1 MIWNYMINKEINVY
15 NEVGG
20 KAAVSDEDG
29 QKLFDK
35 INSALASGY
44 IVILN
49 FINIEIVIPAFL
61 HVTIGQ
67 LYKEDYDVE
76 FIKTNLKI
84 TNLSNSDT
92 EMLETVLVRANEYY
106 RNPEYKQNLE
116 AVLKEELH
124 NS

>member
-35 INSALASGY
+35 INSALPSGY

-49 FINIEIVIPAFL
+49 FINIEIIIPAFL

>member
-1 MIWNYMINKEINVY
+1 MINKEINVY

-106 RNPEYKQNLE
+106 RNPKYKQNLE